1 MDQFIPSEWLWHYL
15 FVFLGALASSLF
27 LTWLSIRIMR
37 KFNVMDI
44 PDQRKIH
51 EKPIPRMAGIG
62 MYISF
67 ALPLLLLVP
76 SDYAE
81 RGIIIGAGIALAIGA
96 FDDIRGVSAVVKL
109 VSLFLLTIL
118 IWRFGVIASFNF
130 GLGRHGN
137 EIVNL
142 VLTMLWLTGLC
153 SAINALDHMDGLAGG
168 VSVIAAM
175 SYLAVSIQSQQWIW
189 GLVSISLIGSLLGFL
204 FFNRHPAKI
213 FMGDS
218 GSFFLGFSLASI
230 GIMGGWSSN
239 PIKSVIIPI
248 AVLSI
253 PIFDLCYVIIA
264 RRLNGTTKSLRE
276 SIVYCGK
283 DHIGHR
289 LMDMGFCQVNS
300 VRIVWLTSLT
310 VAISAV
316 TIRYTDRY
324 ESFLF
329 LVQIIMIY
337 VILMIF
343 MRAPGQKNRDDG
355 NKQHK

>member
-1 MDQFIPSEWLWHYL
+1 MDHIPNEWLQHYL
-15 FVFLGALASSLF
+15 VVFLGALASSLF
-27 LTWLSIRIMR
+27 LTWLSIRVMR

-51 EKPIPRMAGIG
+51 DKPIPRMAGIG

-76 SDYAE
+76 SGYAE
-81 RGIIIGAGIALAIGA
+81 NGIVIGAGIALAIGA
-96 FDDIRGVSAVVKL
+96 FDDVRGVSAVVKL
-109 VSLFLLTIL
+109 VALFMLTIL
-118 IWRFGVIASFNF
+118 IWRFGVVTNFNF
-130 GLGRHGN
+130 RLGYYGN
-137 EIVNL
+137 EIINL
-142 VLTMLWLTGLC
+142 ALTMLWLTGLC

-168 VSVIAAM
+168 VSVIAAI
-175 SYLAVSIQSQQWIW
+175 SYLVVSMQSQQWVW
-189 GLVSISLIGSLLGFL
+189 GLVSISLMGSLLGFL

-230 GIMGGWSSN
+230 GIMGGWSAN
-239 PIKSVIIPI
+239 PIKSVVIPI
-248 AVLSI
+248 SVLSI

-289 LMDMGFCQVNS
+289 LMDMGFCQVKA
-300 VRIVWLTSLT
+300 VRIVWLTSFT
-310 VAISAV
+310 VAISAI

-329 LVQIIMIY
+329 LIQIIMIY
-337 VILMIF
+337 VILVIF
-343 MRAPGQKNRDDG
+343 MRAPGKKIGNDG
-355 NKQHK
+355 NEQHG